1 MFRKIKKVL
10 LFVPPAYTSEKRI
23 DINPLPPLGLGY
35 LGSVLENNNIEVKI
49 VDCLLEGWHN
59 RSKMTED
66 IIRIGLSFEQIED
79 IIRSYG
85 PDIVGVNNLFTKQRE
100 NAHKIYAIAKKIDK
114 NIITIAGGAHPTAM
128 PEMVLS
134 DQNLDYA
141 VLGEGEESII
151 ELIRTVENKSDFSV
165 LDGIGCR
172 ENGNIRI
179 LLKTKFIEN
188 LDSIPFPAR
197 HLLNMEKYF
206 GLKASHG
213 ERRHDRFSPIIT
225 SRGCAAKCTFC
236 TAYKV
241 WGRQFRTRSPENV
254 IAEMRHI
261 KEKYGIEEIMFEDD
275 NVTLNPKRAEIIF
288 DKMIEENIEMKWDTP
303 NGVAAWTLNEELI
316 YKMKRSGCYQINFAL
331 ESGNQYVLDNIIK
344 KPLNLEKVKPLVR
357 YARKI
362 GVDVGI
368 FLVIGMPG
376 ETEKQMWD
384 SFYMAADLDIYRPH
398 ISVATPYPGS
408 ELYEICKDKGYLR
421 DDFSLDDL
429 YIRSFPISTQDWDAK
444 KLENILSAGQK
455 YLLTCYFKKHPISFL
470 KRVLNKLFSEPM
482 YVLKSA
488 YNLFASK
495 QRF

>member
-100 NAHKIYAIAKKIDK
+100 NAHKIYAIAKKIDE

-134 DQNLDYA
+134 DQKLDYV

-165 LDGIGCR
+165 LDGIGYR

-179 LLKTKFIEN
+179 LPKTKFIEN

-213 ERRHDRFSPIIT
+213 ERRHERFSPIIT

-288 DKMIEENIEMKWDTP
+288 DKMIEENIDIKWDTP
-303 NGVAAWTLNEELI
+303 NGVAAWTLSENLI
-316 YKMKRSGCYQINFAL
+316 YKMKKSGCYQINFAL

-344 KPLNLEKVKPLVR
+344 KPLNLEKVKPLVK
-357 YARKI
+357 YAKKI
-362 GVDVGI
+362 GLDASI

-384 SFYMAADLDIYRPH
+384 SFHMAADLDIYRPH

-408 ELYEICKDKGYLR
+408 ELYEMCKDKGYLK

-429 YIRSFPISTQDWDAK
+429 YIRSFPIRTQDWDDK
-444 KLENILSAGQK
+444 KLQDILTAGQR
-455 YLLTCYFKKHPISFL
+455 YLLASYFKKHPVFFL
-470 KRVLNKLFSEPM
+470 KNVLNKLFIDPM
-482 YVLKSA
+482 YILRSA
-488 YNLFASK
+488 SQFLVSK
-495 QRF
+495 QRV